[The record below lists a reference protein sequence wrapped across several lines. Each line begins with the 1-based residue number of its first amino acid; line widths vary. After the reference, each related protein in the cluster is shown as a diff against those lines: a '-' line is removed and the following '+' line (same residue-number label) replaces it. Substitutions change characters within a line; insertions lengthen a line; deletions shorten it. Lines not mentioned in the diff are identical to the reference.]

1 MTVNEYARTN
11 GLDPDTALTHVLLFS
26 VIEATD
32 LDEQWQRRTFQ
43 TLLNVIDTRKLAEL
57 VRELANELVA
67 PPPDPSPTSISDYK
81 VQL

>member
-43 TLLNVIDTRKLAEL
+43 TLLNAIDTRKLAKSL
-57 VRELANELVA
+57 RELAKELVT
-67 PPPDPSPTSISDYK
+67 PPPDPSPTSFNDHK